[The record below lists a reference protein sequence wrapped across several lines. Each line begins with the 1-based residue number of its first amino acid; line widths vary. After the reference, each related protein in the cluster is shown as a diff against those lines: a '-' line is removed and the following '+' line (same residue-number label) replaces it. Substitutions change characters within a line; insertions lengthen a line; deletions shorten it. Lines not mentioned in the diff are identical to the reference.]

1 MHPEVSE
8 KNTLKIERID
18 SEVIVILCRV
28 SAYRCLKSINKSG
41 LRHVRSEA
49 TKPPLRGGL
58 EGAEK
63 RKCAAFSS
71 LRLRT
76 KKARSNAAGF
86 FSAEAEGFEPPERCR
101 STVFKTAAIDHS
113 ATPPCPFISESGGKD
128 RNYFQTS
135 KIICGRRPG
144 GLWIPGSY
152 HRI

>member
-28 SAYRCLKSINKSG
+28 SAYRCLKSINTNG

-49 TKPPLRGGL
+49 TKPPLSEVRSGG
-58 EGAEK
+58 G
-63 RKCAAFSS
+63 RKKPAAV
-71 LRLRT
+71 
-76 KKARSNAAGF
+76 AAGF

-128 RNYFQTS
+128 M
-135 KIICGRRPG
+135 
-144 GLWIPGSY
+144 
-152 HRI
+152 

>member
-28 SAYRCLKSINKSG
+28 SAYRCLRSINKSG

-49 TKPPLRGGL
+49 TKPPLSEVRSGG
-58 EGAEK
+58 G
-63 RKCAAFSS
+63 RKKPTAV
-71 LRLRT
+71 
-76 KKARSNAAGF
+76 AAGF

-135 KIICGRRPG
+135 KIICRQGKMVIRKNTP
-144 GLWIPGSY
+144 
-152 HRI
+152 

>member
-18 SEVIVILCRV
+18 CEMIVILCRV

-41 LRHVRSEA
+41 LRPVRSEA

-58 EGAEK
+58 EGVEK

-71 LRLRT
+71 LRPRT

-86 FSAEAEGFEPPERCR
+86 FSAEAEALEPVLSQNITQSQMPINNQLI
-101 STVFKTAAIDHS
+101 TTIIK
-113 ATPPCPFISESGGKD
+113 
-128 RNYFQTS
+128 S
-135 KIICGRRPG
+135 K
-144 GLWIPGSY
+144 Y
-152 HRI
+152 Y

>member
-1 MHPEVSE
+1 MSE

-28 SAYRCLKSINKSG
+28 SAYRCLRSINKSG

-76 KKARSNAAGF
+76 KKACSVAAGF

-135 KIICGRRPG
+135 KIICVRRPG
-144 GLWIPGSY
+144 GLWAPDSY